1 MAPPAAAALASPPAR
16 RVRRSA
22 AGSSQPLVAAAS
34 RVREQAPSA
43 QSSAAASGGRR
54 FVPSDEFPADLT
66 GELPRSELVAQ
77 VEEGRLPPA
86 PTPRNWGASNLSRLC
101 AQPLLSADDERAL
114 FRQMNFRKFRV
125 EQLRQAQTDAERELA
140 KPARRAALNRAIR
153 EATRRAERL
162 RNHLIVSNVRLAVS
176 LAKKFVS
183 PETSLESAV
192 SGAIWSLLHA
202 VEKFDYSRGFRF
214 STYATQAIRRDL
226 YRLVVKNH
234 AHRQRF
240 GVSVDEQLSER
251 NHPALAQ
258 EPQSPHGAASY
269 GKLLDM
275 IGRLDPREQFILK
288 TRFGFENPAGRK
300 ATYVTIGEELGVSK
314 ERVRQIAERALV
326 KLREWAPEFG
336 LESP

>member
-16 RVRRSA
+16 RERRSA
-22 AGSSQPLVAAAS
+22 ARPSQPVVATAS
-34 RVREQAPSA
+34 SEREPSPSA
-43 QSSAAASGGRR
+43 RPSGNSSGGKR
-54 FVPSDEFPADLT
+54 FVPSDEFPAELS
-66 GELPRSELVAQ
+66 GELPRNELVVQ
-77 VEEGRLPPA
+77 VEEGRLPAP
-86 PTPRNWGASNLSRLC
+86 PTPRNWGASSLSRLC
-101 AQPLLSADDERAL
+101 AQPLLSAEDERAL

-125 EQLRQAQTDAERELA
+125 EQLREALEGAGRDAA
-140 KPARRAALNRAIR
+140 KPARRAALNRALR
-153 EATRRAERL
+153 ESSRRAERL

-251 NHPALAQ
+251 NHPALAEEQ
-258 EPQSPHGAASY
+258 RPSSGAASY

-275 IGRLDPREQFILK
+275 IGRLDAREQFILK
-288 TRFGFENPAGRK
+288 TRFGFENAAGRK

-326 KLREWAPEFG
+326 KLRQWAPEFG
-336 LESP
+336 LECP